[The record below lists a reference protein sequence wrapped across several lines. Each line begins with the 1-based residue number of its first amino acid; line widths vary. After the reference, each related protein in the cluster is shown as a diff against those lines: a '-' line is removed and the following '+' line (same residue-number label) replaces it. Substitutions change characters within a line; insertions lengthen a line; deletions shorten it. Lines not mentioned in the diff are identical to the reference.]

1 MKKGNLILI
10 SGKDLVV
17 VKMSA
22 MSLVSTEMNV
32 VIGSNDRAEL
42 EYDIEH
48 LKPDIVLI
56 WGVDNSDSILEF
68 VIKWENHDVNPFFIV
83 TTCYRNV
90 YDILDNNLPRNAY
103 AVLEPESMKFIKD
116 IIKEEIDRKYSLG
129 VK

>member
-32 VIGSNDRAEL
+32 VIGSNDKAKL
-42 EYDIEH
+42 AYDIEN

-56 WGVDNSDSILEF
+56 WGVDNAEGIIEF
-68 VIKWENHDVNPFFIV
+68 VVKWANHDMKLFFIV
-83 TTCYRNV
+83 TTCYQSV
-90 YDILDNNLPRNAY
+90 YDVLNSSLPSNAY

-116 IIKEEIDRKYSLG
+116 IIKREINGKYSFES
-129 VK
+129 K

>member
-32 VIGSNDRAEL
+32 VIGSNDKAKL
-42 EYDIEH
+42 AYDIEN
-48 LKPDIVLI
+48 LKPNIVLI
-56 WGVDNSDSILEF
+56 WGVDNAEGIIEF
-68 VIKWENHDVNPFFIV
+68 VVKWANHDVKPFFIV
-83 TTCYRNV
+83 TTCYQSI
-90 YDILDNNLPRNAY
+90 YDVLNSSLPSNAY

-116 IIKEEIDRKYSLG
+116 IIKINGKYSLES
-129 VK
+129 K